1 MKLNKRWTAAVT
13 TPLILLAACGDAEE
27 EPAATAETE
36 ETGSDVAES
45 LDYTI
50 TGIDPGT
57 GIMDMAAD
65 AIDVYDLGEEWEVQ
79 SSSDAVMTAEL
90 QSALEDEEPIVVTG
104 WQPHWKFIEH
114 DVKFLEDPELVFGD
128 ENDVHTLVRD
138 GLEEDL
144 PGPYQLF
151 DQFYWE
157 LDEQE
162 EVMLMEEVEEMEP
175 EEAAR
180 TWIDDNEDLV
190 AEWTE
195 GVEEGDGETVELS
208 LVEWVDA
215 VATTNVM
222 AEVLRDLNYEPELT
236 TVQIS
241 AMYAGMEGGN
251 VDAMFASWLPAQQQ
265 YYDEYEEFFE
275 DLGANSSGTRNGLVI
290 PEYMDIDEIADLQA
304 E

>member
-1 MKLNKRWTAAVT
+1 MNKKL
-13 TPLILLAACGDAEE
+13 LIGSSLFALSMLVACGEGSGDGESNSSIGEE
-27 EPAATAETE
+27 
-36 ETGSDVAES
+36 

-57 GIMDMAAD
+57 GIMDMAAES
-65 AIDVYDLGEEWEVQ
+65 IDVYDLGDEWEVQ

-90 QSALEDEEPIVVTG
+90 ASAIENEEPIVVTG
-104 WQPHWKFIEH
+104 WQPHWKFTEH

-128 ENDVHTLVRD
+128 ENDVHTLVRN

-144 PGPYQLF
+144 PGAYKLF
-151 DQFYWE
+151 DQFEWE
-157 LDEQE
+157 LEEQN
-162 EVMLMEEVEEMEP
+162 EVMLMEEEEEMEP

-180 TWIDDNEDLV
+180 TWIEDNDELV

-195 GVEEGDGETVELS
+195 GVEEGEGETVELS

-215 VATTNVM
+215 IATTNVM

-236 TVQIS
+236 PVQIS

-251 VDAMFASWLPAQQQ
+251 VDAMFASWLPAQQT
-265 YYDEYEEFFE
+265 YYDDYEEHFE
-275 DLGANSSGTRNGLVI
+275 DLGPNSSGTRNGLVV
-290 PEYMDIDEIADLQA
+290 PEYMDIDEIEDLAA